1 MIDRES
7 ETTILLRAAGCAD
20 AAALE
25 RLAQLDTRPLPAGP
39 HLLAER
45 AGRVEAAISLRTG
58 EVVAN
63 PFARTADLCDLL
75 RLHARSARTAAP
87 AEPRGR
93 GLSPRTIGATA

>member
-1 MIDRES
+1 VIDRDA
-7 ETTILLRAAGCAD
+7 ETTVLLRAATCTD

-25 RLAQLDTRPLPAGP
+25 RVAELDTRPLPPGP

-58 EVVAN
+58 EIVAN

-75 RLHARSARTAAP
+75 RLHAEAARRSAPTEA
-87 AEPRGR
+87 RGGR
-93 GLSPRTIGATA
+93 LRPRTIGATA